1 MRIFIV
7 GMPGEGNLGDDL
19 ISALLI
25 PKVLKRW
32 PESQIG
38 LLHGRNSNPFIY
50 PECADVY
57 LFPPPRRSNWKTYFS
72 RRKAIQAFV
81 KDIDLM
87 LIGGGGLFQDSHYP
101 LGVHKW
107 MRYSFQIKKNQ
118 FPVWAVGVGFGP
130 LEKRFSIWYLK
141 KVLGRLSV
149 IQVRD
154 IGSQRLVK
162 SLGFQTCIAPDIV
175 AGSDLQQT
183 PFIRNKVSV
192 RNTLGCSIRPWPG
205 LEFGKVVDLVA
216 LVCQEHHMQ
225 ADLFVFE
232 HAEPNNTLEY
242 DYAVR
247 LSLALQERNI
257 ETEVYCYQKDPMDK
271 FAKAFSSVSL
281 AIASRYHANILWQK
295 LQVPVLPISYAPKV
309 RRLYEENGGSA
320 IPVDE
325 IDLQQALK
333 MFQRIPLQHV
343 YDLPTGISA
352 TPFIR
357 VSKGMRVF
365 ILLIDFVE
373 TLYGISYGLGLRLK
387 RLLGSYSEN
396 LNVSLM

>member
-25 PKVLKRW
+25 PEVLKRW
-32 PESQIG
+32 PGSQIG
-38 LLHGRNSNPFIY
+38 LLHGGNSNPFISQ
-50 PECADVY
+50 ETKDVY
-57 LFPPPRRSNWKTYFS
+57 LIAPPRRSNWRTFFLRS
-72 RRKAIQAFV
+72 EAIQAFV

-87 LIGGGGLFQDSHYP
+87 LVGGGGLFQDSHYP
-101 LGVHKW
+101 LVIHQW
-107 MRYSFQIKKNQ
+107 MRYGFQMKRNQ

-130 LEKRFSIWYLK
+130 LEKRFSKWYLK
-141 KVLGRLSV
+141 KVLKRLSV

-162 SLGFQTCIAPDIV
+162 SLGFQTCVAPDIV
-175 AGSDLQQT
+175 AGSDLGQT
-183 PFIRNKVSV
+183 PFTRDEASV

-205 LEFGKVVDLVA
+205 LEFDEVVDLVA
-216 LVCQEHHMQ
+216 SVCREHHMQ
-225 ADLFVFE
+225 AALFVFE

-247 LSLALQERNI
+247 LSAALQERNI
-257 ETEVYCYQKDPMDK
+257 ESEVFCYQKDPMDK

-295 LQVPVLPISYAPKV
+295 LNVPVLPISYAPKV

-320 IPVDE
+320 IPVDQ
-325 IDLQQALK
+325 IGVQQAVK
-333 MFQRIPLQHV
+333 MFQRIPMQPV
-343 YDLPTGISA
+343 YDLPAGTPV
-352 TPFIR
+352 TPFVN
-357 VSKGMRVF
+357 VSRRLRAFM
-365 ILLIDFVE
+365 LLIDFIE
-373 TLYGISYGLGLRLK
+373 TLYGTSYGLGWRLK
-387 RLLGSYSEN
+387 RLLGSYLDN
-396 LNVSLM
+396 RKVY